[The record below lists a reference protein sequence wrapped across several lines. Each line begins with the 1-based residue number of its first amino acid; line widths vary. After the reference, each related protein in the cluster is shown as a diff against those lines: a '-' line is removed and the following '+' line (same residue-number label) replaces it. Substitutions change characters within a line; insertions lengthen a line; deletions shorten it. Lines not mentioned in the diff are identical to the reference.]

1 MLMCPLCSSSDFKIR
16 TGKIRTTNII
26 KASKV
31 LECNSCGFVFLD
43 DTSHISNLHYQESRM
58 FESDKQEVDLEKY
71 RQETKV
77 DDVRRFEFLKTQITG
92 KEVLEVGSGNSS
104 FLLLAQTKAAR
115 VVGIEPDRQFQDQFR
130 KEQLEIHADIESLE
144 SQFDVVCT
152 FHVIE
157 HVKDVRKF
165 VESLIRKTRR
175 GGKIYI
181 ETPNSDDALISLY
194 ESREFM
200 DFTYWDNHLGLLNHK
215 SMQFLLDDLNGIEY
229 KSHYVQR
236 YGIGNHLHWL
246 AKKAGGGHL
255 KWNFLENSETT
266 QGYQKSLG
274 EIGKN
279 DTLFYEITKLT

>member
-1 MLMCPLCSSSDFKIR
+1 MCPICSSSNFKIR
-16 TGKIRTTNII
+16 PGKIRTTNII

-58 FESDKQEVDLEKY
+58 FESDKQEVDLAKY

-77 DDVRRFEFLKTQITG
+77 DDVRRFEFLKAQITG

-130 KEQLEIHADIESLE
+130 KERLDIHADIESLD

-165 VESLIRKTRR
+165 VESLIGKTRR

-181 ETPNSDDALISLY
+181 ETPNSDDALITLY

-200 DFTYWDNHLGLLNHK
+200 DFTYWDNHLGLLNHQ
-215 SMQFLLDDLNGIEY
+215 SMQFLLDDLYGIEY

-274 EIGKN
+274 EQGKN
-279 DTLFYEITKLT
+279 DTLFYEITKLI